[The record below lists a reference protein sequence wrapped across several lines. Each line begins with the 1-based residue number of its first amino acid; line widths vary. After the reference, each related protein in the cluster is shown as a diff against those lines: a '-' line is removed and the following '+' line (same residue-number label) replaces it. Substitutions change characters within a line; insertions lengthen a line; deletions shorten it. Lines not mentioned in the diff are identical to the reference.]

1 MTNKKFLQKILS
13 VLVCFV
19 LITAIALTVTGCQK
33 SNVNEAPQ
41 TSGNTVSD
49 EAKETVSFKFVVVD
63 GEGKEQSF
71 DIETTEKTVG
81 AALVKENLIEGEES
95 SYGLYVKKVNG
106 ITADYDADGTYWAFY
121 IDGQYASTSV
131 DATEI
136 IEGTTYM
143 FKVEKG

>member
-41 TSGNTVSD
+41 TSENTVSD